1 MQNIIIEL
9 DLDKINKILYSNI
22 VQYWRH
28 KMNLAISYSE
38 IRTHLKK
45 NFDRVCSDHTPLLV
59 TRKNGENV
67 VVISED
73 DFQSLQ
79 ETAYLCQSPKN
90 LSRLLEALDR
100 KEGHSLEKVKNE
112 LRI

>member
-1 MQNIIIEL
+1 MLNFI
-9 DLDKINKILYSNI
+9 DKLTASDVHYNCTIRREI
-22 VQYWRH
+22 
-28 KMNLAISYSE
+28 MNLAVSYSE
-38 IRTHLKK
+38 IRKHLKK

-59 TRKNGENV
+59 TRKNGENI

-100 KEGHSLEKVKNE
+100 KEGHSLEEVKNE